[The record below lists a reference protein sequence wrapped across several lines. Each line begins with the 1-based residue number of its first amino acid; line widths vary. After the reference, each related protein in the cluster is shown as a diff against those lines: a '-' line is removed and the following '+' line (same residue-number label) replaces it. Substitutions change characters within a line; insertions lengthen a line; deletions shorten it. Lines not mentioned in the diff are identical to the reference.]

1 MRPNLLGWAAI
12 ATSLAVA
19 ASPAS
24 AALYT
29 NSFGALVPGYAP
41 NDDLTFGPVALPFSI
56 DFFGTTYNT
65 MIVSNNGNV
74 QFNSN
79 SDSFTPTP
87 LNTQTIGA
95 MIAPFWTDLDS
106 RSDPLGAIAAGT
118 GGSAVYVSQTSAN
131 QVVVTWDRLGFF
143 DANYSGRTQFQLVL
157 NNPGAP
163 IAVGEGAIGFYFAAM
178 TSGTDTSNVTS
189 GFGDGLDPINPGE
202 ISHFSGTSA
211 GAIEALNNSFVWFDL
226 EGGTP
231 VVVPPD
237 NAVPVPATGALLLA
251 GIGAMIVLRRRQ
263 S

>member
-1 MRPNLLGWAAI
+1 MTRNLLGAAAI
-12 ATSLAVA
+12 AASLAAA

-29 NSFGALVPGYAP
+29 NSFGPLVTGYVV
-41 NDDLTFGPVALPFSI
+41 NDDDTFGPVALPFSI
-56 DFFGTTYNT
+56 DFFGTTYHN

-79 SDSFTPTP
+79 NGSYTPTA
-87 LNTQTIGA
+87 LNIQTIGA

-118 GGSAVYVSQTSAN
+118 GGSAVYVNQVSTN
-131 QVVVTWDRLGFF
+131 QVVVTWDRLGYFSV
-143 DANYSGRTQFQLVL
+143 NYSGRAQFQLVL

-163 IAVGEGAIGFYFAAM
+163 IAVGEGAIGFFFADM
-178 TSGTDTSNVTS
+178 TSGTDDHNVSS
-189 GFGDGLDPINPGE
+189 GFGDGLAAINPGE
-202 ISHFSGTSA
+202 ISHFSGSSA
-211 GAIEALNNSFVWFDL
+211 GAVQALNNSFVWFNL
-226 EGGTP
+226 EDGAP
-231 VVVPPD
+231 VVIPPD

-251 GIGAMIVLRRRQ
+251 GIGAIGVMRRRQ

>member
-1 MRPNLLGWAAI
+1 MTRNLLGAAAI
-12 ATSLAVA
+12 AASLAAA

-29 NSFGALVPGYAP
+29 NSFSSLVVGYVV
-41 NDDLTFGPVALPFSI
+41 NDDVTFGPVALPFSI
-56 DFFGTTYNT
+56 DFFGTTYNS

-79 SDSFTPTP
+79 SGSFSPTP

-106 RSDPLGAIAAGT
+106 RTDPLGAIAAGT
-118 GGSAVYVSQTSAN
+118 GGSAVYVDQISAN
-131 QVVVTWDRLGFF
+131 QVVVTWDRLGYFSQ
-143 DANYSGRTQFQLVL
+143 NYSGRVQFQLVL
-157 NNPGAP
+157 NNTGAP
-163 IAVGEGAIGFYFAAM
+163 IAAGESAIGFFYADM
-178 TSGTDTSNVTS
+178 TSGSDGHNVTS
-189 GFGDGLDPINPGE
+189 GFGDGLAPINPGE
-202 ISHFSGTSA
+202 ISHFSGSSA
-211 GAIEALNNSFVWFDL
+211 AAVQALNNSFVWFGL

-251 GIGAMIVLRRRQ
+251 GIGAIGVMRRRQ
-263 S
+263 G